1 MIKPSKRMKRVLLV
15 SALLTSFISAP
26 SLAQAQACI
35 TKPVNCRVSSP
46 FGYRVHPVTGQ
57 LKLHRGIDFA
67 CPVGTPV
74 GAAHTGSVTGS
85 FFDHGGGNTIKVRTG
100 TLETK
105 YLHNHSFLTSS
116 GASVSGGQAIARSGN
131 TGAWTTGPHL
141 HFEAWQGASP
151 VDPNTLFCDGPAP
164 VPGVLD
170 GVGDTDPTMI
180 AHHGAVDQ
188 SKVIGPTM
196 TGLDGSQMGIV
207 ANIISAR
214 TLNPDYVNQLA
225 QLSEERLYGELAY
238 IEAASLY
245 IKMLTEKS
253 KDRIIAA
260 QSVLNTIKAKK
271 IESQL
276 QQHRIKSSQAKQ

>member
-1 MIKPSKRMKRVLLV
+1 MIKKAIILP
-15 SALLTSFISAP
+15 AFIMG
-26 SLAQAQACI
+26 LASISDVAIAQACI

-57 LKLHRGIDFA
+57 LKLHRGMDFA

-74 GAAHTGSVTGS
+74 GSAHAGSVSGS
-85 FFDHGGGNTIKVRTG
+85 FFDHGGGNTVKVRTG
-100 TLETK
+100 ALETK

-116 GASVSGGQAIARSGN
+116 GATVTGGQAIARSGN

-141 HFEAWQGASP
+141 HFEAWKGAAP

-164 VPGVLD
+164 TPGVLD
-170 GVGDTDPTMI
+170 GVGDTDPAMI
-180 AHHGAVDQ
+180 AHHGAVDD

-253 KDRIIAA
+253 RDRILAT
-260 QSVLNTIKAKK
+260 QSILNTMQAKK
-271 IESQL
+271 IESEL
-276 QQHRIKSSQAKQ
+276 ARYKIKASQAKQ